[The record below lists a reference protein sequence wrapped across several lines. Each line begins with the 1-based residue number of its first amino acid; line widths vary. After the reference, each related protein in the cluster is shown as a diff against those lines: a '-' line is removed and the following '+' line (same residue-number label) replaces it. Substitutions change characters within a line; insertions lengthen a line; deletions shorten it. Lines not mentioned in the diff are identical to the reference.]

1 MRTSDNQLTNC
12 LMKQIVAFNTRQ
24 RFKATPQLRH
34 AIGLLQL
41 SSNEL
46 RLEIQQA
53 VEANAFLEIES
64 ESPQQFDHDV
74 IHTNAHSYDES
85 LTNDSDWS
93 DAGHVEDQE
102 PLYPD
107 EYPDFDRS
115 RLPAQERYDIEG
127 SVVDTNGVADQTVS
141 LSDHLIGQ
149 MNVLS
154 LTVTQEAIARTIID
168 GINSDGMLETGSK
181 EVAASLL
188 PEIDVSPSEIESV
201 LKIVQD
207 LEPPGV
213 GARNLQEC
221 LLIQLRLLPKNS
233 QLKRL
238 AIRILTGHFEVLA
251 SQDYKRLSRIL
262 ETPIKDVLE
271 AIELVR
277 SLNPRPGSV
286 IGSTLTEY
294 VKPDVI
300 VREDEGQWRVRI
312 NPEAT
317 PRIRI
322 NPVYAQPSKES
333 KKFRSN
339 DYVREHLKHA
349 KLFLKS
355 IERRNSTLASVCNC
369 IVEHQKAFLKHGL
382 RAIKPLKMAEIASE
396 LGIHVSTVSR
406 ITTHKYVL
414 TPQGLFPLKYFFSQA
429 IPTRDKVPLA
439 SIVVQELIRN
449 AINNE
454 TKQQPLSDELI
465 AKLLESDGVQLAR
478 RTVTKYRKIMAIPA
492 SAERKKQ
499 HWNIG
504 NSSAAQ

>member
-1 MRTSDNQLTNC
+1 
-12 LMKQIVAFNTRQ
+12 MKQIVAFNTRQ

-74 IHTNAHSYDES
+74 IHSNAHSYDES

-154 LTVTQEAIARTIID
+154 LTVTEEAIARTIID
-168 GINSDGMLETGSK
+168 GMNSDGMLETGSK

-300 VREDEGQWRVRI
+300 VRE
-312 NPEAT
+312 
-317 PRIRI
+317 
-322 NPVYAQPSKES
+322 
-333 KKFRSN
+333 
-339 DYVREHLKHA
+339 
-349 KLFLKS
+349 
-355 IERRNSTLASVCNC
+355 
-369 IVEHQKAFLKHGL
+369 
-382 RAIKPLKMAEIASE
+382 
-396 LGIHVSTVSR
+396 
-406 ITTHKYVL
+406 
-414 TPQGLFPLKYFFSQA
+414 
-429 IPTRDKVPLA
+429 
-439 SIVVQELIRN
+439 
-449 AINNE
+449 
-454 TKQQPLSDELI
+454 
-465 AKLLESDGVQLAR
+465 
-478 RTVTKYRKIMAIPA
+478 
-492 SAERKKQ
+492 
-499 HWNIG
+499 
-504 NSSAAQ
+504 